1 MSDRDQPTESTD
13 PHSPARKLCPPPLPR
28 KVGGV
33 KAKKAWGVGLGSVD
47 SVDSVAIHSERGA
60 YRDSLLVVSSRIV
73 KRYKSK
79 SLHAAPPVDMLLR
92 SQRNHRR
99 H

>member
-1 MSDRDQPTESTD
+1 M
-13 PHSPARKLCPPPLPR
+13 
-28 KVGGV
+28 
-33 KAKKAWGVGLGSVD
+33 GSVD

-92 SQRNHRR
+92 SEGNHRGHRRSPFRGHQQRNRADPEE
-99 H
+99 